1 MNVQLRTQ
9 DKIDEAKQH
18 LEVLEELRDER
29 SAWLSFYK
37 EHGKGTSYDE
47 AKDLINA
54 LDFAIN
60 FIRWGIG
67 SKML

>member
-1 MNVQLRTQ
+1 MNTRFRIQ
-9 DKIDEAKQH
+9 DEIDEAKQH
-18 LEVLEELRDER
+18 LEVLEELRDEK

-37 EHGKGTSYDE
+37 EHGKGISYDE
-47 AKDLINA
+47 AKALINA

-67 SKML
+67 GKML

>member
-1 MNVQLRTQ
+1 MNKWM
-9 DKIDEAKQH
+9 KIDDKVSEAKQH

-47 AKDLINA
+47 AKALINA

-60 FIRWGIG
+60 FIKRGNWR
-67 SKML
+67 

>member
-1 MNVQLRTQ
+1 MNIRIQ
-9 DKIDEAKQH
+9 DKTDEAKQH
-18 LEVLEELRDER
+18 LEVLEELRDEK

-37 EHGKGTSYDE
+37 EHGKGTSYEE
-47 AKDLINA
+47 AKTLINA

-67 SKML
+67 GKML

>member
-1 MNVQLRTQ
+1 MNEWMKID
-9 DKIDEAKQH
+9 DKICEAKQH
-18 LEVLEELRDER
+18 LEVLEELRDEK

-37 EHGKGTSYDE
+37 EHGKGISYDE
-47 AKDLINA
+47 AKTLINA

-67 SKML
+67 GKML